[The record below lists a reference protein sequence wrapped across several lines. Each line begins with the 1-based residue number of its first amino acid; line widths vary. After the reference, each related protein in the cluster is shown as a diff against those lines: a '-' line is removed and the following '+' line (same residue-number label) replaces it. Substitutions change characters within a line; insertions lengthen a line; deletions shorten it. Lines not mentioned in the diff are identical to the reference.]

1 MNEIT
6 KQQLLELSHDYVIAW
21 HDVQTHRNGM
31 THDNLDSSIIVI
43 KMSNIFVG
51 DYRIA
56 ADRLLTCPFV
66 ELLSSEYAHDI
77 YDILRALNEPY
88 GTSTSLSD
96 EYIDTDEESH
106 YDDQLRLGLFYVIAA
121 AIQVSMLNM
130 TEISKNELLELSN
143 DFINDWHDVQAHRQ
157 RMTDDNLDSSIVV
170 IKMSNIFVGDYHVA
184 ADRLLTC
191 PFVEFISTKYAKD
204 LADILRVLTKLYTTS
219 TSLSNEFIDTDGE
232 ISDGDQLRLAVIYVI
247 AAAIQVCS
255 NPERFSHDGVAQ
267 GLLKPIILN
276 KYALKHA
283 KALAS
288 AVSSEKHLNNRDPF
302 TIIVEALSGRAYG
315 EGLAP
320 VHKNTVRVIREIT
333 LISNHV
339 FINSNNRTQGRFSAD
354 AIHRILKIL
363 NHIGYLDRAIKVRQ
377 INNIQGKLKNDK
389 SKPLTFNQ
397 MDIDWNF

>member
-56 ADRLLTCPFV
+56 ADKLLTCPFV

-121 AIQVSMLNM
+121 AIQVS
-130 TEISKNELLELSN
+130 
-143 DFINDWHDVQAHRQ
+143 
-157 RMTDDNLDSSIVV
+157 
-170 IKMSNIFVGDYHVA
+170 
-184 ADRLLTC
+184 
-191 PFVEFISTKYAKD
+191 
-204 LADILRVLTKLYTTS
+204 
-219 TSLSNEFIDTDGE
+219 
-232 ISDGDQLRLAVIYVI
+232 
-247 AAAIQVCS
+247 S

-267 GLLKPIILN
+267 GLLKPVILN
-276 KYALKHA
+276 KDVVRYAKGLA
-283 KALAS
+283 KSITKSKDLEIGGLLPLIEELAL
-288 AVSSEKHLNNRDPF
+288 
-302 TIIVEALSGRAYG
+302 GGAYG
-315 EGLAP
+315 EALAP
-320 VHKNTVRVIREIT
+320 VDEDTVRVVREIS
-333 LISNHV
+333 LISKRV
-339 FINSNNRTQGRFSAD
+339 FITKNNRTQGRFSAV
-354 AIHRILKIL
+354 AIKGILKIL
-363 NHIGYLDRAIKVRQ
+363 THIGYLDRSIKVRQ
-377 INNIQGKLKNDK
+377 IRNIQGKLKNDK

-397 MDIDWNF
+397 LDIDWSF